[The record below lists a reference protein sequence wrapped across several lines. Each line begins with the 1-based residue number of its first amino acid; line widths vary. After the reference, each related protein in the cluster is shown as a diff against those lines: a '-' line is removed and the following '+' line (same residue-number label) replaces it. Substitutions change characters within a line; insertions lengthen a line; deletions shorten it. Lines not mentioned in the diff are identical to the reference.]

1 MRVVATSEARAF
13 VEDRGGRLFVW
24 PDQHR
29 CCRVSLTFLKTS
41 TEPPLEALDYALE
54 FGALDYARID
64 ADGFSVFLD
73 PAIGSLPEEL
83 ELQLRGRRRPH
94 VEAYWD
100 GCAYAI

>member
-1 MRVVATSEARAF
+1 MRVVVTSEARAF
-13 VEDRGGRLFVW
+13 VEDRGGQLFVW

-41 TEPPLEALDYALE
+41 TEPPLE
-54 FGALDYARID
+54 ALDYARID